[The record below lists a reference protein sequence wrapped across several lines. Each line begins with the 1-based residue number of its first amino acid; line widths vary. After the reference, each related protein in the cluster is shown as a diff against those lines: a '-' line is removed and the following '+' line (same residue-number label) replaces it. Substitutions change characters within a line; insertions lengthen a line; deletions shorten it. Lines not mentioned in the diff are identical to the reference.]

1 MYNLIEFQS
10 VVRYQHHGFCLKR
23 FKLLDRFMS
32 KLAHLKFND
41 PAPDLE
47 LLGTQG
53 KPIKL
58 SSLWKKQV
66 LILAF
71 TRHFG
76 CPQCKEMVDM
86 LSKASSEIKTG
97 GMGLAF
103 VTQGTPEAARNFCE
117 ERAPGQLCLADPER
131 VVYRAYGLERAT
143 IWQTFL
149 SWRVWQ
155 SNKRLKQEHDWSTE
169 LPPAGQDAMQLA
181 GTFVISTDGRIRLPY
196 YYDDIAD
203 HPPVDLLLH
212 GVLGTDWSQPFEGPV
227 SPPLVE

>member
-1 MYNLIEFQS
+1 MT
-10 VVRYQHHGFCLKR
+10 
-23 FKLLDRFMS
+23 
-32 KLAHLKFND
+32 KLAQLKFND

-47 LLGTQG
+47 LLNTNGS
-53 KPIKL
+53 PVML
-58 SSLWKKQV
+58 SSLWKEQV

-86 LSKASSEIKTG
+86 LTDVAPDIKSKG
-97 GMGLAF
+97 LDLAF
-103 VTQGTPEAARNFCE
+103 ITQGIPETANAFCE

-131 VVYRAYGLERAT
+131 KAYRAYRLERAT

-155 SNKRLKQEHDWSTE
+155 SNKRLKRERGWNTDM
-169 LPPAGQDAMQLA
+169 PPAGQDAMQLA

-196 YYDDIAD
+196 YYDNIAD
-203 HPPVDLLLH
+203 HPPVDLLMH
-212 GVLGTDWSQPFEGPV
+212 GVMGMDWNQPFEGPV
-227 SPPLVE
+227 AP